1 MTKEQYEF
9 LMNELEI
16 DLDRVRLKYENGEL
30 NGEHADLQER
40 RIFEEMEELA
50 RDWTESK
57 NC

>member
-9 LMNELEI
+9 LMGELEI
-16 DLDRVRLKYENGEL
+16 DLERVHLKYDNGEL

-40 RIFEEMEELA
+40 RIYEEMAELE
-50 RDWTESK
+50 RDYTEQQ